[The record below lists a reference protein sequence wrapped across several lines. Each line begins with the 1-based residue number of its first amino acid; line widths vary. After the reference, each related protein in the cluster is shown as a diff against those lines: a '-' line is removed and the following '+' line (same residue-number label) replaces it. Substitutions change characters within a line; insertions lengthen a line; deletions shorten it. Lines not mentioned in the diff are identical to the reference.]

1 MNACAQYWVC
11 CSFGRTVPGDYHM
24 DIRPEDGRGIAGGS
38 LNRERGSPWR
48 TQSESKTA
56 VLAAIAANLI
66 IAIIKFIAAALSGS
80 SAMIAEGI
88 HSLVDTGNGLLV
100 LLGMKRAQRS
110 ADETH
115 PFGYGKSLYFWTNI
129 VAISIFGIGGGMSL
143 YEGISHIRHVA
154 PGGEMGDPTAA
165 YIVLGI
171 SLLVEGASFTVAIRQ
186 FLQAKGD
193 TGAWQYIKQSKDPSL
208 YTVVLEDSAAMLGLI
223 FAFLG
228 IFLGHLL
235 NNPYLDGL
243 ASIAIGLLLMSVA
256 WILASRTKGLLVGEG
271 VNPEEL
277 ADIRRRVE
285 SDPAVE
291 RAGDILTMYMGPHDL
306 LVNMGVC
313 FVAGTRAEQMHEA
326 IRRIEADLQ
335 AAYPE
340 IKRVYIEAESLPVE
354 ATAECPVTG
363 GGSADLSIT
372 PLPAPAFPFSS
383 LLPRVR

>member
-1 MNACAQYWVC
+1 M
-11 CSFGRTVPGDYHM
+11 
-24 DIRPEDGRGIAGGS
+24 AG
-38 LNRERGSPWR
+38 
-48 TQSESKTA
+48 QSESRTA
-56 VLAAIAANLI
+56 VFAAIAANLF
-66 IAIIKFIAAALSGS
+66 IAIIKFTAAALSGS

-100 LLGMKRAQRS
+100 LLGMNQSLRP

-115 PFGYGKSLYFWTNI
+115 PFGHGKSLYFWTNI

-143 YEGISHIRHVA
+143 YEGISTLRAIV
-154 PGGEMGDPTAA
+154 PGEEMGDPTAA
-165 YIVLGI
+165 YIVLAI
-171 SLLVEGASFTVAIRQ
+171 SFLIEGASFTVAIRQ
-186 FLQAKGD
+186 FLRAKADLGS
-193 TGAWQYIKQSKDPSL
+193 WQYIQKSKDPSL
-208 YTVVLEDSAAMLGLI
+208 YTVVLEDSAAMLGLL

-235 NNPYLDGL
+235 NNPYLDAF

-256 WILASRTKGLLVGEG
+256 WILASRSQGLLVGEG

-291 RAGDILTMYMGPHDL
+291 RAGDILTMYMGPDDL

-313 FVAGTRAEQMHEA
+313 FIAGTRAEQMHES

-335 AAYPE
+335 GTYPE
-340 IKRVYIEAESLPVE
+340 IKRVYIEAESLPIE
-354 ATAECPVTG
+354 APAECPVRPGDRPT
-363 GGSADLSIT
+363 S
-372 PLPAPAFPFSS
+372 P
-383 LLPRVR
+383 